1 MNILRPAL
9 TIGAYTLLEALRNRL
24 GWLLLAAAL
33 GGLGLSGFAGQLAL
47 TESTEL
53 RAALLAASL
62 RLAGVFLVATFVVTS
77 MVREAHDQVLALLLA
92 LPFPRATYLI
102 GKLLGFGML
111 AVLPALLFG
120 ALGLLYAP
128 PAQVV
133 LWSLS
138 FLCELWIVASFSLLC
153 SLNFRQALPA
163 LAACAAFYLLARTVA
178 SLQLLGGAHSGALSL
193 PQQGAQAGVD
203 IVAALLPHL
212 DSFTRTEWLVYHS
225 GNLDALFALAGQTAI
240 YVVLMGTAALF
251 DLYRRSV

>member
-33 GGLGLSGFAGQLAL
+33 AGLGLSGFAGQLAL
-47 TESTEL
+47 TESAEL

-128 PAQVV
+128 PAQVA

-138 FLCELWIVASFSLLC
+138 FLCELWIVTSFSLLC
-153 SLNFRQALPA
+153 SLNFRQVAPA

-178 SLQLLGGAHSGALSL
+178 SLQLLGGHSGTLSL
-193 PQQGAQAGVD
+193 SQWGAQAGID
-203 IVAALLPHL
+203 MVAALLPHL

-225 GNLDALFALAGQTAI
+225 GNLEALFALAGQTAI
-240 YVVLMGTAALF
+240 YVVLMSTAALF